1 MDFSLGFLHPLLGF
15 LQKLD
20 EDVEDV
26 RQSIRTQ

>member
-20 EDVEDV
+20 EDV